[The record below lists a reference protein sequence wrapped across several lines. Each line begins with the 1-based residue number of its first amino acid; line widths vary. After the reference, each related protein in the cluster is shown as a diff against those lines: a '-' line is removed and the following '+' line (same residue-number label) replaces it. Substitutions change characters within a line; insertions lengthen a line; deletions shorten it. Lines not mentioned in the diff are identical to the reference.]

1 MLRPGE
7 SERRGGLRRLDD
19 ILESLEQL
27 NLHDKTDLPD
37 HVAEALVMLGIEQPH
52 SIPIPQLI
60 ERVWAMQ
67 QPYLITILV
76 DPVDGSLNAKQGLPL
91 FGVMLAVLDGPVV
104 EDTYAGLVL
113 NISTGEEWKAIRK
126 QGVWRAGKPLTVMKR
141 SGRDRIEL
149 LGLES
154 TP

>member
-1 MLRPGE
+1 MLHPGD

-67 QPYLITILV
+67 QPYLITI
-76 DPVDGSLNAKQGLPL
+76 
-91 FGVMLAVLDGPVV
+91 VV
-104 EDTYAGLVL
+104 ERRRRRR
-113 NISTGEEWKAIRK
+113 RK
-126 QGVWRAGKPLTVMKR
+126 VSA
-141 SGRDRIEL
+141 
-149 LGLES
+149 ES
-154 TP
+154 TPLPDQSR